1 MISIII
7 PVYNTEQYLR
17 RCINSIL
24 DSSCGDFEII
34 LVNDGSTD
42 NSPAIC
48 EEYSCQDSRI
58 KVIHQENRGVSSAR
72 NHGLDHCQGEWVVFV
87 DSDDF
92 ISRDFLNLIAR
103 ETYQNQDLLLFD
115 FAKFIAGHV
124 SADYPVHTVSFS
136 GDNMLRLIRRIL
148 VPRPLYADGSADFRS
163 PCARAY
169 KKSIIDRYSIRFS
182 PSLTVGEDLL
192 FNMEYQLRARSCV
205 YTSVPVYFYD
215 IHEGSAT
222 HGFRS
227 GLLKNH
233 ARLQRQLKKLL
244 EQCRMF
250 PVLENEYYSYC
261 LENLTYVLIWEV
273 FSPSSPR
280 PYHTKCRMCARM
292 RKNPIYA
299 KAMKYNWKNGILPRK
314 ILVFFFRLSCW
325 PITDLICRASYM
337 HLKGNDF

>member
-48 EEYSCQDSRI
+48 EEYSRQDSRI

-92 ISRDFLNLIAR
+92 ISRDFLNLITR

-136 GDNMLRLIRRIL
+136 GDNMLQLIRRIL

-192 FNMEYQLRARSCV
+192 FNMEYQLRARSCI

-233 ARLQRQLKKLL
+233 AWLQRQLKKLL
-244 EQCRMF
+244 EQCRML

-273 FSPSSPR
+273 FNPSSPW
-280 PYHTKCRMCARM
+280 PYRTKCRMCARM
-292 RKNPIYA
+292 RKNPIYT

-325 PITDLICRASYM
+325 PITNLICRASYM

>member
-7 PVYNTEQYLR
+7 PVYNTEQYLH

-48 EEYSCQDSRI
+48 EEYSRQDSRI

-103 ETYQNQDLLLFD
+103 EAYQNQDLLLFD

-233 ARLQRQLKKLL
+233 TRLQRQLKKLL

-273 FSPSSPR
+273 FNPSSPW
-280 PYHTKCRMCARM
+280 PYRTKCRMCARM
-292 RKNPIYA
+292 RD
-299 KAMKYNWKNGILPRK
+299 RK
-314 ILVFFFRLSCW
+314 SVV
-325 PITDLICRASYM
+325 
-337 HLKGNDF
+337 

>member
-1 MISIII
+1 M
-7 PVYNTEQYLR
+7 
-17 RCINSIL
+17 
-24 DSSCGDFEII
+24 
-34 LVNDGSTD
+34 
-42 NSPAIC
+42 
-48 EEYSCQDSRI
+48 
-58 KVIHQENRGVSSAR
+58 
-72 NHGLDHCQGEWVVFV
+72 FV

-103 ETYQNQDLLLFD
+103 EAYQNQDLLLFD

-233 ARLQRQLKKLL
+233 TRLQRQLKKLL

-273 FSPSSPR
+273 FNPSSPR

-292 RKNPIYA
+292 RKNPIYT

-314 ILVFFFRLSCW
+314 ILVFFFCLNCW

>member
-48 EEYSCQDSRI
+48 EEYSRQDSRI

-233 ARLQRQLKKLL
+233 TRLQRQLKKLL